1 MYRGSVYQK
10 LILPSAQLALPGRME
25 PLVTADKHFV
35 SGLALKSPFRQGT
48 EQVLLGM
55 GCFWGAERHFWQ
67 QKGIEVTAVG
77 YAGGVTRNPTYEEV
91 CSGQT
96 AHTEVVLVV
105 FDPQQITF
113 EYVLKHFWEN
123 HNPTQGPRQGNDI
136 GTQYRSAIYVNSD
149 KHLMIAQ
156 ASMALYQV
164 ALWQK
169 NLGGITT
176 EIKQNQTFYYAEAY
190 HQQYLAKVPE
200 GYCNLQ
206 SIEKTAYPPLTVG

>member
-123 HNPTQGPRQGNDI
+123 PQEGPVHFCGDYFA
-136 GTQYRSAIYVNSD
+136 GPSTGG
-149 KHLMIAQ
+149 
-156 ASMALYQV
+156 ALYTGMECTQR
-164 ALWQK
+164 LLETHLK
-169 NLGGITT
+169 
-176 EIKQNQTFYYAEAY
+176 
-190 HQQYLAKVPE
+190 P
-200 GYCNLQ
+200 
-206 SIEKTAYPPLTVG
+206 